1 MHKEKKIW
9 LLTILLL
16 TPILTIRAQYDD
28 LGCQVGVELDKKLA
42 KHLRLE
48 IAEEMRTRDNMS
60 AIDRLATNI
69 GVRWEVLPWLNLNGG
84 YVFLVDHRKH
94 ISHYKEGDREVL
106 KGMAEV
112 GDRKNLR
119 EFWGVRNRAYASF
132 TVSKQWG
139 DFKLSLRERWQY
151 SYQVERIAE
160 ERYNYVYNKSD
171 KVPHLYHG
179 KAQHYLRSRLMATYK
194 PKDLSVKPYASVET
208 YNAWALEKVRYTL
221 GAEWKLNFRHTL
233 DAFYR
238 YVYESEHD
246 DDDPCRH
253 IIGLTWQVKI

>member
-1 MHKEKKIW
+1 M
-9 LLTILLL
+9 LLL
-16 TPILTIRAQYDD
+16 ALTVNPCMIHAQHDD
-28 LGCQVGVELDKKLA
+28 LGSQVGVELDIKLA
-42 KHLRLE
+42 RHLRLE
-48 IAEEMRTRDNMS
+48 IAEEVRTRDDMG
-60 AIDRLATNI
+60 AIDRLDTDI
-69 GVRWEVLPWLNLNGG
+69 GVRWEVLPWLSLNGG

-94 ISHYKEGDREVL
+94 ISHYMEGDREVL

-160 ERYNYVYNKSD
+160 ERYNYVYQKSD

-194 PKDLSVKPYASVET
+194 PHGLSIKPYGSVET
-208 YNAWALEKVRYTL
+208 YNAWDVEKVRYTL
-221 GAEWKLNFRHTL
+221 GTEWKLNKRHTL

-253 IIGLTWQVKI
+253 VIGLTWQIKL

>member
-1 MHKEKKIW
+1 MNKMRN
-9 LLTILLL
+9 LLWALALVPCTLY
-16 TPILTIRAQYDD
+16 AQGDD
-28 LGCQVGVELDKKLA
+28 LGCQLGVELDKKLA
-42 KHLRLE
+42 RHLRLE
-48 IAEEMRTRDNMS
+48 IAEEVRTRDDMS
-60 AIDRLATNI
+60 AIDRFSTDI
-69 GVRWEVLPWLNLNGG
+69 GLRWELLPWLHLNGG

-160 ERYNYVYNKSD
+160 ERYNYVYKKSD

-179 KAQHYLRSRLMATYK
+179 KAQHYLRSRLTITYK
-194 PKDLSVKPYASVET
+194 PQEVPVKPYACVET
-208 YNAWALEKVRYTL
+208 YNAWDLERVRYTV
-221 GAEWKLNFRHTL
+221 GAEWKINKRNTL

-238 YVYESEHD
+238 YRYESDHD
-246 DDDPCRH
+246 DDDPCCH
-253 IIGLTWQVKI
+253 IIGLAFILKI